1 METQILFFVFF
12 SLNKGYLSLYNS
24 LQKDLSNNKL
34 SKIINEKKIDKNF
47 KKILCIIISSVVP
60 DVDKI
65 LKAFFEKKSLK
76 FFFLKDIIH
85 KFRLKTKIRIKK
97 ENWRR

>member
-1 METQILFFVFF
+1 M
-12 SLNKGYLSLYNS
+12 
-24 LQKDLSNNKL
+24 
-34 SKIINEKKIDKNF
+34 
-47 KKILCIIISSVVP
+47 P

-85 KFRLKTKIRIKK
+85 KFRLKTKIRNKK
-97 ENWRR
+97 EIGDDRIVNMIYAMLARYVGMEHTLHKDLDTLFVKVKAIQKETDNDTT